1 MRGSA
6 VAVAIIVVVLL
17 AADFGVR
24 RYEEIQIAHSV
35 QSSLDLRSEPDV
47 SLHGF
52 PFISELARGKISSA
66 TVLSSRIPE
75 GSLTFSD
82 VHLLLID
89 LSFSVRQLLKG
100 NLHAV
105 HALRGV
111 GRAAVTEASINAF
124 LSAHGVPF
132 DLAFEG
138 GQTIARLGPLS
149 APIDIDLTITDGTL
163 HLSAGPLPA
172 VSLPLPTVLQGLTYG
187 TSHPAQGRLI
197 LNFRMAHPTL
207 DLRQ

>member
-6 VAVAIIVVVLL
+6 VAVAIIIVILL
-17 AADFGVR
+17 VADFGVR
-24 RYEEIQIAHSV
+24 RYEETRIAHSV
-35 QSSLDLRSEPDV
+35 QSSLDLGAEPDV

-52 PFISELARGKISSA
+52 PFISELAQGEISSA
-66 TVLSSRIPE
+66 TISARRIPE
-75 GSLTFSD
+75 GPLTFSD

-89 LSFSVRQLLKG
+89 LTFSVRQLLKG

-105 HALRGV
+105 HAIRGV
-111 GRAAVTEASINAF
+111 GRAAVTEGSLNAF
-124 LSAHGVPF
+124 LGAHGVPF

-149 APIDIDLTITDGTL
+149 APIDVDLTITDGTL

-172 VSLPLPTVLQGLTYG
+172 VSLPLPPVLQGLTYG
-187 TSHPAQGRLI
+187 SSHPEQGRLV
-197 LNFRMAHPTL
+197 LDFRLAHPTL